1 MSYEDYIDDYYE
13 TAMEAEREY
22 IDFLD
27 AAIELYK
34 ELQATYNIV
43 YKKYRELLLW
53 SRELKS
59 LKGESLNRQFEQWNT
74 EF

>member
-43 YKKYRELLLW
+43 YKKI
-53 SRELKS
+53 
-59 LKGESLNRQFEQWNT
+59 
-74 EF
+74 

>member
-1 MSYEDYIDDYYE
+1 MRDWIICQGGNKMSYEDYIDDYYE

-27 AAIELYK
+27 VAIELYK

-43 YKKYRELLLW
+43 YKNIENFYYGVV
-53 SRELKS
+53 S
-59 LKGESLNRQFEQWNT
+59 LKA
-74 EF
+74 